1 MRIIQWMANEMTQTT
16 DESLVTLKFREGDAE
31 AYGELMSRYERL
43 VFAICYRMMGNA
55 EDARDAAQEAF
66 TRAWAE
72 RGRFDA
78 ARPFKPWLC
87 RIAVNICLNE
97 LRRSRR
103 SDVALDEIREPAS
116 EADGPQRQLERKE
129 LAEKIQAA
137 LDRLDPE
144 YRIVIILKYLTGMS
158 YAEIQKALE
167 ISQATLEMR
176 LYRARLKLREWLGP
190 VYQEQFD
197 G

>member
-1 MRIIQWMANEMTQTT
+1 MTEAEFMA
-16 DESLVTLKFREGDAE
+16 RCAGGDTE
-31 AYGELMSRYERL
+31 AYGELMARYERL

-66 TRAWAE
+66 SRAWTD

-78 ARPFKPWLC
+78 TRPFKPWIC

-103 SDVALDEIREPAS
+103 RDVALDEIREPAS
-116 EADGPQRQLERKE
+116 AGDGPQKQLERME

-137 LDRLDPE
+137 LDRLDPDH
-144 YRIVIILKYLTGMS
+144 RIVIILKYLTGMP
-158 YAEIQKALE
+158 YAEIEKSLE
-167 ISQATLEMR
+167 ISRATLEMR

-190 VYQEQFD
+190 VYQEQLY